1 MLLTQINPSVDS
13 RLSWFKYE
21 RRNWIAAIA
30 LAFMAGY
37 GLGNGHTT
45 QGAIQNVSQQLGE
58 KDGQLKTLKT
68 KVIPKLQAAAHCEGT
83 RADTAAKV
91 AKTAIVSANSGTV
104 PVPPP
109 SAVPVDNCPH
119 PAGK

>member
-1 MLLTQINPSVDS
+1 MMPDNKAEMVDNQISVWSKRIGLVLLGWFASSAYHGTLSLNQKAETLQHVQAVD
-13 RLSWFKYE
+13 
-21 RRNWIAAIA
+21 
-30 LAFMAGY
+30 
-37 GLGNGHTT
+37 
-45 QGAIQNVSQQLGE
+45 
-58 KDGQLKTLKT
+58 
-68 KVIPKLQAAAHCEGT
+68 IPKLKTAVHCESA
-83 RADTAAKV
+83 RADTTAKV